1 MGLRIASR
9 EKTYRQ
15 AVAFARRL
23 GGGWGDTCLYAPTPS
38 LRERGIASESS
49 SYPAHTVLNFP
60 SLSPTMSE
68 GTLVQ
73 WNVKVGQEVAAGDVL
88 AEVETDK
95 ATLGWENQDEGWV
108 AKLLVAEGASVVGV
122 GRAVCVLCEEEA
134 DVGKF
139 ADYVAGDG
147 GAGSAGSA
155 GSAGLEI
162 ESGVGVAEGESK
174 GSARTWGARMGPAAR
189 ILMEAHGMDVGRV
202 VGTGPRGLVTKGDV
216 LEAVEAGSRPVAG
229 AAGGATRVQPGG
241 GRAAEGGAQHGR
253 NIQGTQHTHALAEG
267 GDSVAAPEFVDIPTT
282 NMRKV
287 IARRLLESK
296 TTVPH
301 MYASIDISLDN
312 VLSMRKRLA
321 ANGTKISVN
330 DCVLRAVALAL
341 QEVPAANAYWDDAAG
356 EIRPSPAVDV
366 CVAVATEGGLYTPIV
381 KDANR
386 KSLSE
391 ISADVRRLAGKAKQ
405 NALMPEEYVG
415 GSFSVSN
422 LGMFGV
428 ENFSAI
434 INPPQGGILAVG
446 GGRQVTRIGADGGL
460 ASVTEMTVTLSA
472 DGRVYDG
479 QTAGDFLE
487 AFKANMEDPT
497 MRLSIV

>member
-1 MGLRIASR
+1 MDGI
-9 EKTYRQ
+9 
-15 AVAFARRL
+15 
-23 GGGWGDTCLYAPTPS
+23 WGDTCTYTPTSS
-38 LRERGIASESS
+38 LRERGFASDS

-108 AKLLVAEGASVVGV
+108 AKLLVAEGASGVVV
-122 GRAVCVLCEEEA
+122 GRAVCILCDEEA

-139 ADYVAGDG
+139 ADYTAADGGGG
-147 GAGSAGSA
+147 GAGVEMESAVGAEDEHIGKA
-155 GSAGLEI
+155 G
-162 ESGVGVAEGESK
+162 
-174 GSARTWGARMGPAAR
+174 TWGARMGPAAR
-189 ILMEAHGMDVGRV
+189 ILMEAHGLDMARV
-202 VGTGPRGLVTKGDV
+202 VGTGPRGMVTKGDV
-216 LEAVEAGSRPVAG
+216 LEAVEAGDEARH
-229 AAGGATRVQPGG
+229 VQSV
-241 GRAAEGGAQHGR
+241 GRKPADEGAQHGQNMR
-253 NIQGTQHTHALAEG
+253 DAKHAQDAQHTHQDAGE
-267 GDSVAAPEFVDIPTT
+267 GDSVAVPEFVDIPTT

-341 QEVPAANAYWDDAAG
+341 QEVPAANAYWDEAAG
-356 EIRPSPAVDV
+356 EIRSSDAVDV

-381 KDANR
+381 KDTNL

-434 INPPQGGILAVG
+434 VNPPQGGILAVG
-446 GGRQVTRIGADGGL
+446 GGRQVTRVGADGGL
-460 ASVTEMTVTLSA
+460 VSVTEMTVTLSA

-497 MRLSIV
+497 IRLSIV